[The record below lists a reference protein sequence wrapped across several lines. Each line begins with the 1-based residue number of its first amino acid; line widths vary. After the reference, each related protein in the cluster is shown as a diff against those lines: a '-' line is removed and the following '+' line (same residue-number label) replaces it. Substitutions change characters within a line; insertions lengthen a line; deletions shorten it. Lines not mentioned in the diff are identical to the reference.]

1 MDQHVVRSKYTNAK
15 VKFSFHS
22 FGDDLDETKLMRL
35 FVVVTFHKS

>member
-35 FVVVTFHKS
+35 FVVVIFHKS